1 MTEAELIQEIKD
13 DLSASC
19 SLPYNLNDQEI
30 IRIINR
36 AKAWMYDNYQYAVE
50 KRFFILGGDL
60 FTSPNFLKTR
70 QIQLP
75 DKIVTVFDVREANQP
90 GISGN
95 PDRDFGSSKLLGS
108 ELLLS
113 PFMGDN
119 LVYRTVMYSY
129 FDLARAYLLET
140 FAFNWNK
147 NSKKL
152 TILGRNPAGSPNNVG
167 TGPNNYIRSVA
178 VSCFV
183 ALEDSELFND
193 ELFSRYCRA
202 KAKQQLARVISSFDY
217 NLPGGVRVNVSEL
230 KSMGDSEM
238 QEVMDM
244 INGENT
250 PSYFLQWNTFIPLL
264 IPLGNFLFG

>member
-13 DLSASC
+13 DLSATC
-19 SLPYNLNDQEI
+19 ALPYNLNDQEI

-50 KRFFILGGDL
+50 KRFFVLSAVL
-60 FTSPNFLKTR
+60 FTSPEFLKTR
-70 QIQLP
+70 QIRLP
-75 DKIVTVFDVREANQP
+75 EKIVTVFDVREANNP
-90 GISGN
+90 GVSGN

-129 FDLARAYLLET
+129 FDLAKAYLLET
-140 FAFNWNK
+140 FAFSWNK
-147 NSKKL
+147 NTKKL

-167 TGPNNYIRSVA
+167 TGPNGLVKSVA

-183 ALEDSELFND
+183 AIEDHELFDD

-202 KAKQQLARVISSFDY
+202 KAKQQLARVISAFNY
-217 NLPGGVRVNVSEL
+217 NLPGGVQVNSSDL
-230 KSMGDSEM
+230 KQMGDEELR
-238 QEVMDM
+238 EVMEQ
-244 INGENT
+244 IRGEDSNF
-250 PSYFLQWNTFIPLL
+250 YFLQWN
-264 IPLGNFLFG
+264 

>member
-1 MTEAELIQEIKD
+1 
-13 DLSASC
+13 
-19 SLPYNLNDQEI
+19 
-30 IRIINR
+30 
-36 AKAWMYDNYQYAVE
+36 MYDNYQYAVE
-50 KRFFILGGDL
+50 QRFFVLGSTL
-60 FTSPNFLKTR
+60 FATPEFLKTR

-75 DKIVTVFDVREANQP
+75 PKIVTVFDVREANNP

-129 FDLARAYLLET
+129 FDLAKAYLLET
-140 FAFNWNK
+140 FAFRWNK
-147 NSKKL
+147 NTKKL

-167 TGPNNYIRSVA
+167 TGPNNYVRSVA

-183 ALEDSELFND
+183 AIEDYELFDD

-202 KAKQQLARVISSFDY
+202 KAKQQLARVISAFNY
-217 NLPGGVRVNVSEL
+217 NLPGGVQVNSGEL
-230 KSMGDSEM
+230 KAMGDVEM
-238 QEVMDM
+238 QEVMEDVK
-244 INGENT
+244 GQDT
-250 PSYFLQWNTFIPLL
+250 ASFFLQWN
-264 IPLGNFLFG
+264 